1 MIDKQKMII
10 DAANDVVE
18 DIAAFLAL
26 FHTEEIFEAYSSK
39 TFDRDYAGLKELVSE
54 EHKNFETLLRLLLA
68 SDFSIF
74 LTNKIKKYVQFSTQ
88 FTALLKESI

>member
-26 FHTEEIFEAYSSK
+26 FHTEEIFADSSSK
-39 TFDRDYAGLKELVSE
+39 TFDRDYSALKSLVSE
-54 EHKNFETLLRLLLA
+54 EHKDFEKLLRFLLA

-74 LTNKIKKYVQFSTQ
+74 LTNSIKKYIQFSTQ